1 MGDPQSSRFLP
12 NFPNSL
18 ICSPSLAPSLF
29 SDKPQC
35 TSNRTA
41 FIDVRRN
48 VPLQLACNVE
58 ANPSAGLTF
67 HWSLFSPWTSKEID
81 FKQSELEHGA
91 VVNGRSVSV
100 LDVDRAVAFFESEQ
114 HRKKVAEWQPD
125 DQPPSSSSS
134 SAADEPHS
142 TLLLQ
147 CDAVNV
153 AGRQEAP
160 CAFLLRIVDGT

>member
-1 MGDPQSSRFLP
+1 M
-12 NFPNSL
+12 
-18 ICSPSLAPSLF
+18 
-29 SDKPQC
+29 
-35 TSNRTA
+35 
-41 FIDVRRN
+41 
-48 VPLQLACNVE
+48 PLQLACNVE

-81 FKQSELEHGA
+81 FKQSELEHTA
-91 VVNGRSVSV
+91 VVNGHSVSV

-114 HRKKVAEWQPD
+114 HRKKVVESQHDDEQP
-125 DQPPSSSSS
+125 SSSS